1 VKSMAELVV
10 GADTLNRVLSP
21 LLACTS
27 NGLPTLKIGIGSEGE
42 RESLRWKEEKIIK
55 WTNK

>member
-27 NGLPTLKIGIGSEGE
+27 NGLPTLKIGIGSGVIKME
-42 RESLRWKEEKIIK
+42 RRKNNQMDE
-55 WTNK
+55 